1 MMSGLSI
8 EPCPPGTI
16 PDVKVVEARA
26 YEDSRGYFS
35 EVFKQSVFSGEGIEL
50 TIRQMSQS
58 YSIHPGT
65 VRGLHFQTPPHS
77 QAKLVRVL
85 HGAVRDVAVDIRAGS
100 PTYGRWVSAT
110 LSAENRRQFF
120 VPHGFAHGFF
130 TLKPH
135 TLVVYAVDREYAPDH
150 EAGILWNDPDIA
162 IDWPGAGSGV
172 ILSEKDRHLPRL
184 AELPRYFSHEG

>member
-1 MMSGLSI
+1 MTSGLSI

-85 HGAVRDVAVDIRAGS
+85 HGAVCDVAVDIRAGS

-150 EAGILWNDPDIA
+150 EAGITVERSRYRD
-162 IDWPGAGSGV
+162 
-172 ILSEKDRHLPRL
+172 RL
-184 AELPRYFSHEG
+184 ARGGFRRYPLRKGQASAAIGRPAPVLFS